1 MSARARILLAD
12 VQESAGR
19 AFRRA
24 GWAGVLGFA
33 LLVCA
38 LSFDYSGNHALEAE
52 VESLGQEAQAL
63 ARRLHQPARPQASA
77 RQRLEAFYAGFPVGT
92 TLPDLLVRLHGHAQA
107 RGVALERADYRTAA
121 EAGTPLERVTLDLPA
136 RGSYPVLRAWL
147 DDLVAEMPELALESV
162 SLRRERI
169 DEPQLEARVQLA
181 FFLRRAP

>member
-1 MSARARILLAD
+1 MSARTRILLAD

-63 ARRLHQPARPQASA
+63 ARRLHHPARPQASA

-121 EAGTPLERVTLDLPA
+121 EAGTPLERVSLDLPA